1 MKDTGEKHYSVVV
14 DNVICICF
22 DCRPLKISLF
32 ETVSK
37 L

>member
-1 MKDTGEKHYSVVV
+1 MKDTGEKCYSVV

>member
-1 MKDTGEKHYSVVV
+1 MKDTGEKHSVVV
-14 DNVICICF
+14 DNVTCICF